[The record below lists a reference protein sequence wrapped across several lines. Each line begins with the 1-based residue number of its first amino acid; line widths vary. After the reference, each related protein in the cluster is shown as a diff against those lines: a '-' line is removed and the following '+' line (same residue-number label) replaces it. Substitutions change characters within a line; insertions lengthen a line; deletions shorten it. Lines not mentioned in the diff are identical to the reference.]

1 MVVYLVCLS
10 NLCYF
15 SIRRTSKIFV
25 ISSDCLLTSAQQV
38 HDPPCSGLS
47 SKKWEAKQKKPYKRA
62 PEILHAS
69 YYILLLGDRGRVL
82 KDRAKLSDR
91 S

>member
-1 MVVYLVCLS
+1 MILHAQDFHLRS
-10 NLCYF
+10 E
-15 SIRRTSKIFV
+15 RQSK
-25 ISSDCLLTSAQQV
+25 
-38 HDPPCSGLS
+38 
-47 SKKWEAKQKKPYKRA
+47 KKPYKRA